1 MSIPHTREVRVDLG
15 PVGTRA
21 LVSGPDDGPVV
32 CALHSAALDAHEFD
46 GLRAALPETIRL
58 ISFDQ
63 RGHGRAVSAPAG
75 TVTLAHMAAD
85 ISTVLD
91 TLDARGP
98 VRLVGH
104 SAGGPIAA
112 LAAAEDPRRYLSLHV
127 AASPAAGVPAFAER
141 ARAARQEG
149 MDAMV
154 EPTLRRWFSERALR
168 EGGSLID
175 YARACISA
183 MTVDA
188 WAALWE
194 SMARFSGFDELR
206 LPRTYCVSAEE
217 DKSTPPEALDAIAA
231 SVTAAGHT
239 VLPGAG
245 HMFPLEAP
253 ARLAAV
259 LTEDWAHATDGIG

>member
-1 MSIPHTREVRVDLG
+1 MSASPTYEVLVDLG

-21 LVSGPDDGPVV
+21 LVSGPEDGPVV

-46 GLRAALPETIRL
+46 GLREALPEAIRF

-63 RGHGRAVSAPAG
+63 RGHGQAVSAPADS
-75 TVTLAHMAAD
+75 VTLAHMAVD
-85 ISTVLD
+85 VSTVLD
-91 TLDARGP
+91 TLDVRRP

-104 SAGGPIAA
+104 SAGGLIAA
-112 LAAAEDPRRYLSLHV
+112 LAAEEDPRRYPSLHV

-141 ARAARQEG
+141 ARAARQDG
-149 MDAMV
+149 MAAMV
-154 EPTLRRWFSERALR
+154 EPTLRRWFGEQTLC

-175 YARACISA
+175 YARACINA

-194 SMARFSGFDELR
+194 SMARFPGFAGLR
-206 LPRTYCVSAEE
+206 LPRTYCVSGEE
-217 DKSTPPEALDAIAA
+217 DASTPPEVLDAIAE

-239 VLPGAG
+239 VLSGVG
-245 HMFPLEAP
+245 HMFPMEAP
-253 ARLAAV
+253 MRFAAV
-259 LTEDWAHATDGIG
+259 LTEDWSM